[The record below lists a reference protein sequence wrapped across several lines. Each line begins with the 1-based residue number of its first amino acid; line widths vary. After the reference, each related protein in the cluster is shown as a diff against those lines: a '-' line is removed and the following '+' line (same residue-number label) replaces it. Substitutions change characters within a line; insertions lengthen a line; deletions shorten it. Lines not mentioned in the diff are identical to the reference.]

1 MKRIKLYEEFIAGAV
16 APKTAPAKPQ
26 TTPDVKP
33 GKPAT
38 RPQRPS
44 PLRIDKPGVDP
55 APKATTDDVINRYA
69 DELDNLSE
77 EEKEEYFEMLAKKYK
92 RD

>member
-1 MKRIKLYEEFIAGAV
+1 MKRIKLYEEFINSPQEAPTK
-16 APKTAPAKPQ
+16 PKTAPD
-26 TTPDVKP
+26 TKP
-33 GKPAT
+33 GKPSVK
-38 RPQRPS
+38 PGPSRPS
-44 PLRIDKPGVDP
+44 PLRVPAPNINP
-55 APKATTDDVINRYA
+55 APKATTDDVIDRYA